1 MSWLSDAFSDIAPS
15 LVGAVG
21 GILGQKNANS
31 ANAAMARENR
41 NWQEYMSN
49 TAHQREVD
57 DLRAAGLNPILSA
70 NNGASTPS
78 GNMAVMGNIADSIPE
93 AASAYQSQL
102 MKRKELELASEI
114 GKSTIKNN
122 NASADK
128 YFSEVKFNEE
138 TIAIQKAT
146 SAANVAQI
154 FKTIEKIGQDI
165 ENSKQITAA
174 QVSNLAATA
183 AAALKNADTNAFDAA
198 NRAENLNTQNER
210 NRADTERLG
219 YENKRERIRTDV
231 YDGDNNAATK
241 ISQLGEV
248 GSGLLNGII
257 KLVRR

>member
-1 MSWLSDAFSDIAPS
+1 MSWLSDLAPS

-21 GILGQKNANS
+21 GIMGQKNANS

-93 AASAYQSQL
+93 AASAYQSQR

-154 FKTIEKIGQDI
+154 FKTIEKLGQDI

-174 QVSNLAATA
+174 QVANLAANA
-183 AAALKNADTNAFDAA
+183 AAALKNADTNAYDAA
-198 NRAENLNTQNER
+198 NRAEKY
-210 NRADTERLG
+210 G
-219 YENKRERIRTDV
+219 YENRESDQRYKIGGLR
-231 YDGDNNAATK
+231 YKNASRFEDTSEPEYYAGRFGQSLWSL
-241 ISQLGEV
+241 IGR
-248 GSGLLNGII
+248 NYHDY
-257 KLVRR
+257 

>member
-1 MSWLSDAFSDIAPS
+1 MSWLSDLAPS

-21 GILGQKNANS
+21 GIMGQK
-31 ANAAMARENR
+31 NAAMARENR

-93 AASAYQSQL
+93 AASAYQSQR

-154 FKTIEKIGQDI
+154 FKTIEKLGQDI

-174 QVSNLAATA
+174 QVSNLAANA
-183 AAALKNADTNAFDAA
+183 AAALKNADTNAYDAA
-198 NRAENLNTQNER
+198 NRAEKY
-210 NRADTERLG
+210 G
-219 YENKRERIRTDV
+219 YENRKSDQRYKIGGLR
-231 YDGDNNAATK
+231 YKNASRFEDTSEPEYYAGRFGQSLWSL
-241 ISQLGEV
+241 IGR
-248 GSGLLNGII
+248 NYHDY
-257 KLVRR
+257 